1 MKKHACTSQDSVLL
15 AVLTPQILSDSVGDE
30 ERTTE
35 DMTRDRFWGERKGAM
50 ETLKQGPHSDD
61 SRGTYRWCSLG
72 DSGMLTDK
80 MSKAGE
86 EPSLEVTEVSPPTD
100 ARTVLV
106 PTTRGNPGESRGSLE
121 GKLFS
126 ADVSNLRFLIAMS
139 IGCNK

>member
-1 MKKHACTSQDSVLL
+1 MTDFGGKEGSHGNAQ
-15 AVLTPQILSDSVGDE
+15 A
-30 ERTTE
+30 RT
-35 DMTRDRFWGERKGAM
+35 A
-50 ETLKQGPHSDD
+50 SDD
-61 SRGTYRWCSLG
+61 SRGTHRWCSLG

-100 ARTVLV
+100 AQTVLV
-106 PTTRGNPGESRGSLE
+106 LTMRGNPGESRGSLE
-121 GKLFS
+121 GKLFR